1 MLYKN
6 SVILSVCFLWVVIC
20 PNYSYGF
27 NPAFHG
33 HSFHHHQHHVTLL
46 KSILGDLLG
55 GSNFREFDDKYSEEL
70 LASTDSE
77 AQSLSE
83 DSDDLESLSE
93 DSDDQKSRVY
103 F

>member
-1 MLYKN
+1 M
-6 SVILSVCFLWVVIC
+6 
-20 PNYSYGF
+20 
-27 NPAFHG
+27 
-33 HSFHHHQHHVTLL
+33 
-46 KSILGDLLG
+46 G
-55 GSNFREFDDKYSEEL
+55 GSNFREFDDNYSEEL